1 MIQNKNFQE
10 FVPSC
15 SRPISRTPS
24 ETTQSELDGFWK
36 NLKSEINQIYL
47 ESQQYRTGLYMRDPR
62 HQPQRRHLMGYPHAY
77 AAAGMRAYS
86 IQKVGNNMKYIKN
99 IIILIYFI
107 YFNRCI
113 FSKSYPF
120 HLVLSTKYSL
130 TAYLSNK

>member
-24 ETTQSELDGFWK
+24 ETTQSELDGLFPSF
-36 NLKSEINQIYL
+36 LVLYHLELFYL

-86 IQKVGNNMKYIKN
+86 IQKVGNNMKYIK
-99 IIILIYFI
+99 I
-107 YFNRCI
+107 
-113 FSKSYPF
+113 
-120 HLVLSTKYSL
+120 
-130 TAYLSNK
+130 

>member
-1 MIQNKNFQE
+1 
-10 FVPSC
+10 
-15 SRPISRTPS
+15 
-24 ETTQSELDGFWK
+24 
-36 NLKSEINQIYL
+36 
-47 ESQQYRTGLYMRDPR
+47 MRDPR

-99 IIILIYFI
+99 IILLIYFI
-107 YFNRCI
+107 YSVYNP
-113 FSKSYPF
+113 KSYPF